1 MDRVRYLSLP
11 DATPLE
17 TIIEQH
23 EAIVAAVEMGSSE
36 AAEEAM
42 RHHLSEIL
50 ISLPKLAAARMEF
63 FTD

>member
-23 EAIVAAVEMGSSE
+23 VWIFEAVGRHSPGD
-36 AAEEAM
+36 AEVAM
-42 RHHLSEIL
+42 RQHLSEIL
-50 ISLPKLAAARMEF
+50 KSLPKLAAEF
-63 FTD
+63 PELFAA